1 MVILHINEQ
10 TDDACSG
17 VNVAVP
23 HHVRA
28 QSDFAETAL
37 WNTGTPVSVEGVKRV
52 FTAASIDELP
62 APFNS
67 PDAAVFHNLYIPRYL
82 SIAKQLRERGIP
94 YFIVPHGALKKSAQ
108 QKSRFKKMAANLL
121 LFKRFVNGAAGVQC
135 LTEKEKAESVMG
147 KRIFVAPNGV
157 NPPAQTKTAF
167 HTDCTRFVY
176 VGRILPSIKGLDLMI
191 NAFVKQKALMTDNR
205 CTLDI
210 YGPCEDRGVSY
221 LDEMNGTIQSG
232 GVEGMV
238 TLHPAVLGEEKARV
252 LLDADVFMQTSRT
265 EGMPLGVLEALSY
278 GLPCLLTEGTTFA
291 QTVASRGAG
300 WNAGSDVDAI
310 AAALRQSVADRSRF
324 PLFSANAVAVSRE
337 HDWHTAAQTAIENYR
352 RCLTAR

>member
-121 LFKRFVNGAAGVQC
+121 LFKRFVNGAAGVQ
-135 LTEKEKAESVMG
+135 
-147 KRIFVAPNGV
+147 
-157 NPPAQTKTAF
+157 
-167 HTDCTRFVY
+167 
-176 VGRILPSIKGLDLMI
+176 
-191 NAFVKQKALMTDNR
+191 
-205 CTLDI
+205 
-210 YGPCEDRGVSY
+210 
-221 LDEMNGTIQSG
+221 
-232 GVEGMV
+232 
-238 TLHPAVLGEEKARV
+238 
-252 LLDADVFMQTSRT
+252 
-265 EGMPLGVLEALSY
+265 
-278 GLPCLLTEGTTFA
+278 
-291 QTVASRGAG
+291 
-300 WNAGSDVDAI
+300 
-310 AAALRQSVADRSRF
+310 
-324 PLFSANAVAVSRE
+324 
-337 HDWHTAAQTAIENYR
+337 
-352 RCLTAR
+352 

>member
-1 MVILHINEQ
+1 
-10 TDDACSG
+10 
-17 VNVAVP
+17 
-23 HHVRA
+23 
-28 QSDFAETAL
+28 
-37 WNTGTPVSVEGVKRV
+37 
-52 FTAASIDELP
+52 
-62 APFNS
+62 
-67 PDAAVFHNLYIPRYL
+67 
-82 SIAKQLRERGIP
+82 
-94 YFIVPHGALKKSAQ
+94 
-108 QKSRFKKMAANLL
+108 
-121 LFKRFVNGAAGVQC
+121 
-135 LTEKEKAESVMG
+135 
-147 KRIFVAPNGV
+147 
-157 NPPAQTKTAF
+157 
-167 HTDCTRFVY
+167 
-176 VGRILPSIKGLDLMI
+176 MI
-191 NAFVKQKALMTDNR
+191 NAFAKEKALMTDNR

-252 LLDADVFMQTSRT
+252 LLDADVFIQTSRT